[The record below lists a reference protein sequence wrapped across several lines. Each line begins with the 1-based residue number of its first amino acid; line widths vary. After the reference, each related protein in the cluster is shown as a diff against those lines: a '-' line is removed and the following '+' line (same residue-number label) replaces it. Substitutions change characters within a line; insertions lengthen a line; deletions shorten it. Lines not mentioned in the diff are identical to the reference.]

1 MLWNWKERQE
11 KCGGGIKAKAILHA
25 SEFPSLCN
33 SWKQNCS
40 SANEELIFPKL
51 HCKPLIVTSTLW
63 CTAHFRCS
71 FIISCSRC
79 PSSSKFRCVSTT
91 GVKNSCGSLLRRH
104 FRARTSV
111 WRQLHINRKTVLT
124 SAFAE
129 VWVMRDVGD
138 ISPTESWLSLSGK
151 YTYEKKF
158 KSFLHLQS
166 HKFCTWL
173 FRIFFSVKITIFNN
187 FPVEKR

>member
-1 MLWNWKERQE
+1 MASGISFKSFLSIHRESKISPNLRNSICSETEKKGRKSVVEVLRLRQSYMPVNFHL
-11 KCGGGIKAKAILHA
+11 CAIPG
-25 SEFPSLCN
+25 S
-33 SWKQNCS
+33 KTCS
-40 SANEELIFPKL
+40 SANEELIFPRL
-51 HCKPLIVTSTLW
+51 HRKPLIVTSTLW

-111 WRQLHINRKTVLT
+111 WRQLHINRKIVLT

-129 VWVMRDVGD
+129 V
-138 ISPTESWLSLSGK
+138 
-151 YTYEKKF
+151 
-158 KSFLHLQS
+158 
-166 HKFCTWL
+166 
-173 FRIFFSVKITIFNN
+173 
-187 FPVEKR
+187 